1 MGSYPDIK
9 TLFARIF
16 LPLLL
21 AVALLVVAV
30 RGGSYDDVAR
40 GEAFFTVWW
49 VLGLGVILGVLPR
62 ALPSRSAWLAVGSLV
77 MLAGWMALGATW
89 SESVGRTLHEA
100 SRTLGF
106 AGILLVV
113 ISTFGSDW
121 RRAAGALTAT
131 TIVVCCLA
139 LTSRLAPDLLSSTL
153 DQSGYVGKRVN
164 YPFNYWNAVGAWA
177 AMTVGLALAWSA
189 HARRWWSRAVA
200 LGGVCVAVPVVY
212 LTYSRSSVTA
222 VLIAAVAVIGLSR
235 HRWLAALH
243 AVIAASCSAVVI
255 LVIRADPAMA
265 QGTGGARAG
274 TVLAILGPIALA
286 CLAGAYVNVAHRV
299 EDVRLAPRVARAVAA
314 SAVVIAALA
323 AVAFG
328 PSLAE
333 RAWDSFA
340 QQQKVDVPADPA
352 QRFTNLSGER
362 RVLWS
367 AALKA
372 FRHHPLDG
380 LGAGTYEFLWN
391 RDKRWTHHVVDAHS
405 LYFELLAETGLVGAL
420 LALAALG
427 ASLRAAVLAPFRQRD
442 AAAAGAA
449 AGCAAALVVFCVSA
463 GVDWMWE
470 STAVATVAFVCAGLG
485 LAAAAH
491 PAPDVA
497 AVNPVPGRRGLPRMA
512 IGVLAFAALALQT
525 PALLAASEIGASQA
539 AVRDGRNADA
549 VTAASVAVHAE
560 PWNASAYLQRALV
573 LERQGFLAAA
583 ADEARTAAGKESTNS
598 EIWLILGRIEVE
610 RGRVSAALAAVRKAR
625 ELNPRNPVF
634 HPKVQP

>member
-1 MGSYPDIK
+1 MGPYPDIK
-9 TLFARIF
+9 TLLPRFF
-16 LPLLL
+16 LPLLV

-30 RGGSYDDVAR
+30 RGGSYDDLAR

-49 VLGLGVILGVLPR
+49 VLGFGVVFGVLPR

-77 MLAGWMALGATW
+77 TLAGWMALGATW

-100 SRTLGF
+100 SRALGF

-113 ISTFGSDW
+113 VSTFGSDW

-139 LTSRLAPDLLSSTL
+139 LTSRLAPNLLSSTL
-153 DQSGYVGKRVN
+153 EQSGYLGKRLD

-189 HARRWWSRAVA
+189 HADHWWSRAVA

-212 LTYSRSSVTA
+212 LTYSRASVAA

-243 AVIAASCSAVVI
+243 AVLAASCSAVVI
-255 LVIRADPAMA
+255 VVIRADPAIA
-265 QGTGGARAG
+265 QGTGGAGAG

-314 SAVVIAALA
+314 SAAVIAAVA

-328 PSLAE
+328 PALAD

-340 QQQKVDVPADPA
+340 QQQKVHVPADPA

-362 RVLWS
+362 RLIWS
-367 AALKA
+367 AALEA

-380 LGAGTYEFLWN
+380 LGAGTYEFLWS
-391 RDKRWTHHVVDAHS
+391 RDDRWTHHVVDAHS
-405 LYFELLAETGLVGAL
+405 LYFELLAETGLIGAL
-420 LALAALG
+420 LGLLALG

-442 AAAAGAA
+442 AAPAGAA
-449 AGCAAALVVFCVSA
+449 AGCAAALMVFCVSA

-470 STAVATVAFVCAGLG
+470 STAVAAVAFVCAGVA

-497 AVNPVPGRRGLPRMA
+497 AADPVADRRGRPRMA
-512 IGVLAFAALALQT
+512 IGLLALAALALQT
-525 PALLAASEIGASQA
+525 PALLAASEIGASQE

-560 PWNASAYLQRALV
+560 PWNAATYLQRALV
-573 LERQGFLAAA
+573 LERQGFLAGA
-583 ADEARTAAGKESTNS
+583 ADDARTAVGKESTNS
-598 EIWLILGRIEVE
+598 ELWLILARIEVE
-610 RGRVSAALAAVRKAR
+610 RGRVAAALAAVRKAR
-625 ELNPRNPVF
+625 DLNPRNPVF
-634 HPKVQP
+634 RPRPAP

>member
-1 MGSYPDIK
+1 MDSYPDIK
-9 TLFARIF
+9 TLFSRVF

-21 AVALLVVAV
+21 AVALVVVAV

-40 GEAFFTVWW
+40 GEAFFAVWW
-49 VLGLGVILGVLPR
+49 VLGLGVSFGVLPG

-77 MLAGWMALGATW
+77 ALAGWMALGATW

-113 ISTFGSDW
+113 VATFGSDW

-131 TIVVCCLA
+131 MIVVCCLA

-153 DQSGYVGKRVN
+153 QQSGYVGKRLS
-164 YPFNYWNAVGAWA
+164 YPFNYWNAIGAWA

-189 HARRWWSRAVA
+189 HAHHRWSRAAA

-212 LTYSRSSVTA
+212 LTYSRGSVAA

-243 AVIAASCSAVVI
+243 AVLAASCSAVVI
-255 LVIRADPAMA
+255 VVIRADPAIA
-265 QGTGGARAG
+265 LGTGAAGAG

-286 CLAGAYVNVAHRV
+286 CLAGAYVSVVHGV
-299 EDVRLAPRVARAVAA
+299 ENVRLAPRAARGVAA
-314 SAVVIAALA
+314 SVAVIAALA
-323 AVAFG
+323 AAAFG
-328 PSLAE
+328 PALAE
-333 RAWDSFA
+333 RAGDSFA

-352 QRFTNLSGER
+352 QRFTNLSGQR

-367 AALKA
+367 AALEA
-372 FRHHPLDG
+372 FGHHPLDG

-391 RDKRWTHHVVDAHS
+391 RDKRWTNHVVDAHS

-442 AAAAGAA
+442 AAPAGAA
-449 AGCAAALVVFCVSA
+449 AGCAAALAVFCFSA

-470 STAVATVAFVCAGLG
+470 STAVAAVAFVCAGLG

-491 PAPDVA
+491 PASDVA
-497 AVNPVPGRRGLPRMA
+497 VPDPVAERRGPHRMA
-512 IGVLAFAALALQT
+512 IGLLALAALALQT
-525 PALLAASEIGASQA
+525 PALVAASEIGASQE

-573 LERQGFLAAA
+573 LERQGFLDAA
-583 ADEARTAAGKESTNS
+583 ADDARTAAGKQSTNS
-598 EIWLILGRIEVE
+598 EMWLILGRIEVE
-610 RGRVSAALAAVRKAR
+610 RGRVAAALAAVRKAR

-634 HPKVQP
+634 RSKAGP